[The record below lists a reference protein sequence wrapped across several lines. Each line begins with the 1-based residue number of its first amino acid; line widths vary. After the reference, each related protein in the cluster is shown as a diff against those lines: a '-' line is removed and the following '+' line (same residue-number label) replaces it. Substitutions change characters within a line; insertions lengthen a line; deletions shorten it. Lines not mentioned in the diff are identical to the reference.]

1 MTGSMGFPR
10 PSKKTDEEFFI
21 TKRTYQSTKS
31 FAVPREEEHDGCS
44 DSQGQKG
51 KHMQENKQN
60 NNEKRDWASDLI
72 NHLLTVMESAKD
84 HLPNG
89 YSVDGLSYQ
98 SYGKDKFSINFQFNK
113 KA

>member
-1 MTGSMGFPR
+1 MMAAPI
-10 PSKKTDEEFFI
+10 PKAK
-21 TKRTYQSTKS
+21 
-31 FAVPREEEHDGCS
+31 
-44 DSQGQKG
+44 KG